1 MKIVINKSNSE
12 FQLSLAAQKRII
24 ELKLESDF
32 KDTNVYLYQ
41 QTQYKMINGTDLFVK
56 RTDINSCED
65 NLSIYVYYID
75 YGDTLNVL
83 PQEGYFNISDLGRT
97 DNDMACAVEELG
109 EIANGGNAKLKVE
122 DVPVDVDWIIENT
135 SNGEKL
141 YVEYK

>member
-24 ELKLESDF
+24 ELKMESDF

-41 QTQYKMINGTDLFVK
+41 QTQYKMINGSDLFIK

-65 NLSIYVYYID
+65 NLPIYVYYTD

-83 PQEGYFNISDLGRT
+83 PQEGYFNISDLGRA
-97 DNDMACAVEELG
+97 DNDMACAVEELS
-109 EIANGGNAKLKVE
+109 ELANGGNAKLKVE
-122 DVPVDVDWIIENT
+122 DVPVDADWIIENT
-135 SNGEKL
+135 NNGEKL